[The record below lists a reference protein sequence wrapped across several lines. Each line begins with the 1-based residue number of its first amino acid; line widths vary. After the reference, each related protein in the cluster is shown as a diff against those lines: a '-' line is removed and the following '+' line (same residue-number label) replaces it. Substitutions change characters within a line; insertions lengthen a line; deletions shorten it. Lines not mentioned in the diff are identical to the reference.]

1 MDSIKDSPAEVT
13 ENKESH
19 QENSEIHQKGDSWQR
34 VMKITRSTEKTSKT
48 VQQTRTYKVVGSGDQ
63 KQKEVIECKLD
74 TKMANPTTATPPNT
88 PCPSTTENVEATITI
103 KAKPSTTNDV
113 INDEQENGEAL
124 NQKDDAEGQIVKKK
138 KSCCSKCN
146 CCSKCVIV

>member
-63 KQKEVIECKLD
+63 KEVIECKLD
-74 TKMANPTTATPPNT
+74 TKLANPTTATPPNT

-103 KAKPSTTNDV
+103 KAKPTTNDI

-124 NQKDDAEGQIVKKK
+124 NKKDDAEDQAIKKK
-138 KSCCSKCN
+138 KSFCSKCK

>member
-63 KQKEVIECKLD
+63 KEVIECKLD
-74 TKMANPTTATPPNT
+74 TKLANPTTATPPNT

-103 KAKPSTTNDV
+103 KAKPTTNDI

-124 NQKDDAEGQIVKKK
+124 NKKDDAEDQVVKKK
-138 KSCCSKCN
+138 KSFCSKCK
-146 CCSKCVIV
+146 CCSKCVII

>member
-63 KQKEVIECKLD
+63 KEVIECKLD
-74 TKMANPTTATPPNT
+74 TKLANPTTATPPNT

-103 KAKPSTTNDV
+103 KAKPTTNDI

-124 NQKDDAEGQIVKKK
+124 NKKDDAEDQVVKKK
-138 KSCCSKCN
+138 KSFCSKCK

>member
-63 KQKEVIECKLD
+63 KEVIECKLD
-74 TKMANPTTATPPNT
+74 TKLANPTTATPPNT
-88 PCPSTTENVEATITI
+88 PCPSTTENVGATITI
-103 KAKPSTTNDV
+103 KAKPTTNDI

-124 NQKDDAEGQIVKKK
+124 NKKDDAEDQVVKKK
-138 KSCCSKCN
+138 KSFCSKCK

>member
-63 KQKEVIECKLD
+63 KEVIECKLD
-74 TKMANPTTATPPNT
+74 TKLANPTTATPPNT
-88 PCPSTTENVEATITI
+88 PCPSATENVEATITI
-103 KAKPSTTNDV
+103 KAKPTTNDI

-124 NQKDDAEGQIVKKK
+124 NKKDDAEDQVVKKK
-138 KSCCSKCN
+138 KSFCSKCK

>member
-1 MDSIKDSPAEVT
+1 MGAFRHPRPHNGQTHNALCSP
-13 ENKESH
+13 
-19 QENSEIHQKGDSWQR
+19 
-34 VMKITRSTEKTSKT
+34 SKT

-63 KQKEVIECKLD
+63 KEVIECKLD
-74 TKMANPTTATPPNT
+74 TKLANPTTATPPNT

-103 KAKPSTTNDV
+103 KAKPTTNDI

-124 NQKDDAEGQIVKKK
+124 NKKDDAEDQVVKKK
-138 KSCCSKCN
+138 KSFCSKCK

>member
-63 KQKEVIECKLD
+63 KEVIECKVD
-74 TKMANPTTATPPNT
+74 TKLANPTTATPPNT

-103 KAKPSTTNDV
+103 KAKPTTNDI

-124 NQKDDAEGQIVKKK
+124 NKKDDAEDQVVKKK
-138 KSCCSKCN
+138 KSFCSKCK